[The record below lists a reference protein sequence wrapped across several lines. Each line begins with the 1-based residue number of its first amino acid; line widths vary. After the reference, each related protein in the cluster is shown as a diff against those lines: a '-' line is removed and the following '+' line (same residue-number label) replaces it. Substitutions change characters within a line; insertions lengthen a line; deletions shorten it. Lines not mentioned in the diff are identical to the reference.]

1 MKAARMYGVN
11 DIRVEECAIPQI
23 GPDEILLKVK
33 AAAICGTDLR
43 MIQNGDKRID
53 REHPRILGHEISG
66 IIEAVGEKITLPS
79 VSVKPEDT
87 GAPAQLSL
95 SYKPNWGPA
104 SGLPS

>member
-66 IIEAVGEKITLPS
+66 GRKNNPLSKGDACLPC
-79 VSVKPEDT
+79 T
-87 GAPAQLSL
+87 QYGMR
-95 SYKPNWGPA
+95 GM
-104 SGLPS
+104 